1 MTSEHPTTAEDPTT
15 QLRRLA
21 THWAAAAD
29 RAFATGLTDPAA
41 YARTTRLVSAVV
53 QTLRERGDG
62 ADALL
67 AAWRERHDLTAGVA
81 ATDELLTTDGLVVD
95 DVAGAAF
102 AMRHRE
108 VATAIAQEGR
118 LAALAEH
125 VGRTAWVVLE
135 ESGPFGGD
143 PFVPYRRLEVD
154 ADRGEAV
161 LVTTRPNDDFTA
173 PVHVVEELHFDPATG
188 ALRPLVGDHGTLDP
202 REFDSAEGRESHVA
216 AVRGDPEDT
225 P

>member
-1 MTSEHPTTAEDPTT
+1 MTSEQPTAAEDPTT

-21 THWAAAAD
+21 TQWAAAAD
-29 RAFATGLTDPAA
+29 RAFAAGLTDPAA

-62 ADALL
+62 ADALI
-67 AAWRERHDLTAGVA
+67 AAWHERHDLTIGVA
-81 ATDELLTTDGLVVD
+81 ATDEILTTDGLVVD

-108 VATAIAQEGR
+108 VAAAIAQERR

-125 VGRTAWVVLE
+125 AGRTAWAVLE

-143 PFVPYRRLEVD
+143 PFVPYRRLEVN

-161 LVTTRPNDDFTA
+161 LVTTRPNDDFTE
-173 PVHVVEELHFDPATG
+173 PVHIVEALHFDPATG
-188 ALRPLVGDHGTLDP
+188 ALRPLVGDDSTMGP
-202 REFDSAEGRESHVA
+202 REFHSTEGRESHVA
-216 AVRGDPEDT
+216 AVRGDPGDA